1 MIHTKNVQTQTLV
14 QVGKE
19 KISFVFNPKYQRRS
33 LFNWKGFIPLVSN
46 SMKSPFSSSDRTR
59 RWQSIP
65 IILQDMCQ
73 LMYPLFFRTST
84 GGLCSTIEH
93 FSIFFT
99 FLFFFFFFKKQVVV
113 FTRSFTRSSA
123 RGPVEDEQ
131 VLQASRR
138 ATLICRFSR
147 SSLQIHT
154 FRTCPSGTPSFSRI
168 YK

>member
-1 MIHTKNVQTQTLV
+1 MFLKKQMIHTKNVQTQTLV

-99 FLFFFFFFKKQVVV
+99 FLFFFFFKKN
-113 FTRSFTRSSA
+113 RW
-123 RGPVEDEQ
+123 
-131 VLQASRR
+131 
-138 ATLICRFSR
+138 
-147 SSLQIHT
+147 
-154 FRTCPSGTPSFSRI
+154 SFSRDLSRDLARGDQL
-168 YK
+168 KMNRFCRPLVERP